1 MVSWKSKYL
10 EMKLKY
16 INSKQKAGVRRRQQ
30 HRLVPQPID
39 EVPQHID
46 EVITY
51 IKDIEMYDESNLHEL
66 HELHDYILNIVHN
79 EFLQVLLQE
88 IIIDENTVNINFIKE
103 NKYLVLF
110 IFYMEKFKVFEI
122 LYPLND
128 QEINTINDT
137 VLQHQTELLNKNAE
151 EFLKILK
158 KTIDTLITQRECGM
172 KSNTSSIIGDNIL
185 TAKRAFFNAM
195 GV

>member
-1 MVSWKSKYL
+1 
-10 EMKLKY
+10 MKLKY

-39 EVPQHID
+39 EVPQPID

-79 EFLQVLLQE
+79 AFLQVLLQE

>member
-1 MVSWKSKYL
+1 
-10 EMKLKY
+10 
-16 INSKQKAGVRRRQQ
+16 
-30 HRLVPQPID
+30 
-39 EVPQHID
+39 
-46 EVITY
+46 
-51 IKDIEMYDESNLHEL
+51 
-66 HELHDYILNIVHN
+66 
-79 EFLQVLLQE
+79 
-88 IIIDENTVNINFIKE
+88 
-103 NKYLVLF
+103 
-110 IFYMEKFKVFEI
+110 MEKFKVFEI